1 MSEPTASIDTSIS
14 TRLMQSTANVF
25 VVLVVCACV
34 VAVFWRVMHLP
45 LFSFSR
51 LQVVGEC
58 LVIGP
63 VLLPFGFDFVMEVL
77 HYFSFQSQFSVS
89 VFSLNL
95 NN

>member
-51 LQVVGEC
+51 LQVVGET
-58 LVIGP
+58 VHSN
-63 VLLPFGFDFVMEVL
+63 E
-77 HYFSFQSQFSVS
+77 
-89 VFSLNL
+89 
-95 NN
+95 